1 MNTPTL
7 PSRSTHRTWTLA
19 LPLLLLVGC
28 ASLPSGPRVAVM
40 PAPGKPLDL
49 FSMEDRQCRNYADQ
63 AIGVA
68 PRDTAA
74 QNMAGSAIVG
84 TAIGAAVGGLAG
96 GNRGAAT
103 GAAVGMVAG
112 TASGSSQAAYAGAD
126 AQRRYDIAYQQCMY
140 AKGNQLPGYG
150 YRTPAPANSGGV
162 PHYYPPPPPAPAL
175 PPR

>member
-1 MNTPTL
+1 MTTPR
-7 PSRSTHRTWTLA
+7 SRLSRKA
-19 LPLLLLVGC
+19 LLLVTPLLVLAGC

-63 AIGVA
+63 AIGIA
-68 PRDTAA
+68 PRDAAA
-74 QNMAGSAIVG
+74 QNMVGSAIVG

-96 GNRGAAT
+96 GNQGAAT

-150 YRTPAPANSGGV
+150 YRTPMPAPGGAV

>member
-1 MNTPTL
+1 MSTPER
-7 PSRSTHRTWTLA
+7 PSRLPRSARLLLIPLA
-19 LPLLLLVGC
+19 LLAGC

-63 AIGVA
+63 AIGIA
-68 PRDTAA
+68 PRDSAA
-74 QNMAGSAIVG
+74 QNMVGSAIVG
-84 TAIGAAVGGLAG
+84 TAIGAAAGALAG
-96 GNRGAAT
+96 GNRGAAA

-112 TASGSSQAAYAGAD
+112 TATGTSNAAYAGAE

-140 AKGNQLPGYG
+140 AKGNQLPGSGYG
-150 YRTPAPANSGGV
+150 YRQPAAPAAAG
-162 PHYYPPPPPAPAL
+162 PYHYPPPPP

>member
-1 MNTPTL
+1 MSTPER
-7 PSRSTHRTWTLA
+7 PSRLPRSARLLLIPLA
-19 LPLLLLVGC
+19 LLAGC

-63 AIGVA
+63 AIGIA
-68 PRDTAA
+68 PRDSAT
-74 QNMAGSAIVG
+74 QNMVGSAIVG

-96 GNRGAAT
+96 GNHGAAT

-112 TASGSSQAAYAGAD
+112 SASGTSQAAYAGAD

-150 YRTPAPANSGGV
+150 YRTPMPAPGGAV
-162 PHYYPPPPPAPAL
+162 PHYYPPSPPAPAL

>member
-1 MNTPTL
+1 MKTPTRFS
-7 PSRSTHRTWTLA
+7 SRSR
-19 LPLLLLVGC
+19 LLLIPVALLAGC

-49 FSMEDRQCRNYADQ
+49 FTMEDRQCRNYADQ
-63 AIGVA
+63 AIGIA
-68 PRDTAA
+68 PRDVAA
-74 QNMAGSAIVG
+74 QNMAGGAVVG
-84 TAIGAAVGGLAG
+84 TAIGATVGAIAG
-96 GNRGAAT
+96 GSHGAAT

-150 YRTPAPANSGGV
+150 YRHPAPAASGGT
-162 PHYYPPPPPAPAL
+162 PYYYPPPPPPAPL
-175 PPR
+175 PPKR